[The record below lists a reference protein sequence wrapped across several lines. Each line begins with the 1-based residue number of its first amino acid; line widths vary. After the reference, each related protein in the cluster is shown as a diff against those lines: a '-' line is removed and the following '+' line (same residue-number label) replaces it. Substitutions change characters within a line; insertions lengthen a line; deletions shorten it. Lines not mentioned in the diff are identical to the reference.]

1 MAWRRRRK
9 KRFHAIVHVVRS
21 GIAINF
27 AQRPPQPIAAPSEF
41 AYAGGAVPDARGRI
55 SQPPGAVSVNDSFR
69 IGIGQIPSLQGNIEH
84 NLGLM
89 EKAVDDAAGNGVSLL
104 VFPELALTGYVVD
117 ERFSDLAIRLEGEI
131 MDRLRKLS
139 EKLDIVTGFIEE
151 TPRHIFHN
159 SAVHLSGG
167 EILHVHRKIYL
178 PTYGM
183 FDERRY
189 YGAGWDVGA
198 YDTPNIR
205 AATLVCGDAWHLSLP
220 YLAAHRGADLILIIA
235 ASSTTGLADTTP
247 CDWAWKAMC
256 SSYALTLSCF
266 VVFANLAN
274 AEQGSYDFWGGSFVC
289 APDGRTIAES
299 ERAETDLVTC
309 DLDPAALRAQ
319 RIRLPF
325 RRDDSLAHT
334 LSLGQRALG
343 DKITLDRF
351 HPPTPS
357 APMVPKPR

>member
-1 MAWRRRRK
+1 M
-9 KRFHAIVHVVRS
+9 
-21 GIAINF
+21 NTT
-27 AQRPPQPIAAPSEF
+27 
-41 AYAGGAVPDARGRI
+41 
-55 SQPPGAVSVNDSFR
+55 FR
-69 IGIGQIPSLQGNIEH
+69 IGIGQIPSLQGEIEH
-84 NLGLM
+84 NLDLM
-89 EKAVDDAAGNGVSLL
+89 EAQVDKAAADGVSL
-104 VFPELALTGYVVD
+104 VIFPELALTGYLVD
-117 ERFSDLAIRLEGEI
+117 KRFSDLAIGLEGET
-131 MDRLRKLS
+131 MDRLRELS
-139 EKLDIVTGFIEE
+139 RKADIVTGFIEE

-198 YDTPNIR
+198 YDTSSIR
-205 AATLVCGDAWHLSLP
+205 AAMLVCGDAWHLSLP
-220 YLAAHRGADLILIIA
+220 YLAAHRGADLIMIIA

-274 AEQGSYDFWGGSFVC
+274 ATNGDYDFWGGSFVC
-289 APDGRTIAES
+289 APDGSTLAES
-299 ERAETDLVTC
+299 DIAGPDLVAC
-309 DLDPAALRAQ
+309 DLDPAVLREQ

-334 LSLGQRALG
+334 LSLGQQALG
-343 DKITLDRF
+343 EKVALDRF
-351 HPPTPS
+351 HAPTPS
-357 APMVPKPR
+357 APMVTKPR

>member
-1 MAWRRRRK
+1 MNEK
-9 KRFHAIVHVVRS
+9 
-21 GIAINF
+21 
-27 AQRPPQPIAAPSEF
+27 
-41 AYAGGAVPDARGRI
+41 
-55 SQPPGAVSVNDSFR
+55 FR
-69 IGIGQIPSLQGNIEH
+69 IAIGQIPSLQGEIEY

-89 EKAVDDAAGNGVSLL
+89 EAKVDEAAKAGVSLL

-117 ERFSDLAIRLEGEI
+117 KRFSDLAIGLESET
-131 MDRLRKLS
+131 MDRLRELS
-139 EKLDIVTGFIEE
+139 RKIDIVTGFIEE

-189 YGAGWDVGA
+189 YGAGWDVAA
-198 YDTPNIR
+198 YDTSDIR
-205 AATLVCGDAWHLSLP
+205 VAMLVCGDAWHLSLP
-220 YLAAHRGADLILIIA
+220 YLAAHRGADLIIVIA

-274 AEQGSYDFWGGSFVC
+274 AENGDYDFWGGSFIC
-289 APDGRTIAES
+289 APDGSTIAES
-299 ERAETDLVTC
+299 KIANTDLVAC
-309 DLDPAALRAQ
+309 EVDPDVLRSQ

-334 LSLGQRALG
+334 LSLGQQALSE
-343 DKITLDRF
+343 KVTLDKF
-351 HPPTPS
+351 HAPTPS
-357 APMVPKPR
+357 APMVAKPR